1 MLNTQERRRAQ
12 GWGQTTQERDSAD
25 DVWTGD
31 DSNSSPCSCVH
42 LDISIMGHL
51 AALRQMSADLGPCTL
66 LRAHHQRNSAQIHEG
81 HTWGC
86 TLECHLWEGRWA
98 QLGVP
103 PWEHEEASGG
113 SGMGWGGVWD
123 APHSTHSSRSTSVFT
138 GQPGWILKL

>member
-1 MLNTQERRRAQ
+1 MWEKVRKLAVPTM
-12 GWGQTTQERDSAD
+12 GGDMGQWPVGSA
-25 DVWTGD
+25 G
-31 DSNSSPCSCVH
+31 
-42 LDISIMGHL
+42 GHL